1 MQQRSRNNSGA
12 SGRSLKTTTD
22 RSIARDSP
30 VSQVSRS
37 YEEEEW
43 HEEMRNA
50 FVRNYIDYLG
60 QTQQPLGQLGF
71 TTIKINKSVT
81 RG

>member
-1 MQQRSRNNSGA
+1 M
-12 SGRSLKTTTD
+12 SLD

-30 VSQVSRS
+30 VSLTRPAE
-37 YEEEEW
+37 YEEEPW
-43 HEEMRNA
+43 HEEMRNM
-50 FVRNYIDYLG
+50 FVSNYIDYLG

-71 TTIKINKSVT
+71 TSIKINKSAP